1 MAQAAQSLP
10 RATGA
15 DAQAA
20 LRSNVSQSQWGLAW
34 RRFRR
39 NKAAVAGLI
48 IVCLYVLVAIFAPVI
63 APHNPVKDNSGKQY
77 IPPFWRA
84 ESPAAQKADPTF
96 PLGTDSQGRDVL
108 SRVLYGTRSSIVAG
122 LLPAIIILFIG
133 ATLGFLAGWAGGF
146 TDNMLMRITDI
157 FYAFPDVL
165 FLILIMVTL
174 GQTEIGKVGNGLI
187 LFLFA
192 LAFVSWT
199 GLARL
204 IRGSALSLKSREFI
218 DASRS
223 LGATDGRIITR
234 HLLPNSMGVIV
245 VWAAF
250 AIPRLIIAEAILGY
264 LGLGLK
270 PSITGKDFFVT
281 SWGRLFLE
289 AYSNVASQPDYLLF
303 LSIVVSVF
311 VIAFTF
317 VGDGL
322 RDALDPRMKR

>member
-1 MAQAAQSLP
+1 MAQAAPAIP
-10 RATGA
+10 RAASA
-15 DAQAA
+15 DTQAA
-20 LRSNVSQSQWGLAW
+20 LRNNVSQSQWGLAW

-48 IVCLYVLVAIFAPVI
+48 IVCLYILVAIFAPVI

-122 LLPAIIILFIG
+122 LLPAIIILIIG

-146 TDNMLMRITDI
+146 TDNLLMRVTDI

-174 GQTEIGKVGNGLI
+174 GQTEIGKAGNGLI

-250 AIPRLIIAEAILGY
+250 AIPRLIIAEAVLGY

-303 LSIVVSVF
+303 LSITVSVF

>member
-1 MAQAAQSLP
+1 MI
-10 RATGA
+10 
-15 DAQAA
+15 
-20 LRSNVSQSQWGLAW
+20 V
-34 RRFRR
+34 
-39 NKAAVAGLI
+39 VA
-48 IVCLYVLVAIFAPVI
+48 LYVLVAIFAPMI

-77 IPPFWRA
+77 IPPIWRA
-84 ESPAAQKADPTF
+84 ESPAGQPADPEF
-96 PLGTDSQGRDVL
+96 VLGTDAQGKDVF
-108 SRVLYGTRSSIVAG
+108 SRILYGTRSSIVAG
-122 LLPAIIILFIG
+122 LLPATIILVIG
-133 ATLGFLAGWAGGF
+133 CVLGFLAGWAGGF
-146 TDNMLMRITDI
+146 TDNLLMRITDI

-174 GQTEIGKVGNGLI
+174 GQTPLGKVGNGLI

-204 IRGSALSLKSREFI
+204 IRGSALELKSREFI
-218 DASRS
+218 DSARS
-223 LGATDGRIITR
+223 LGASDSHIILR
-234 HLLPNSMGVIV
+234 HLLPNSIGVIV

-264 LGLGLK
+264 LGLGLR
-270 PSITGKDFFVT
+270 PSLTGKDFFVT

-289 AYSNVASQPDYLLF
+289 SYSNVASQPDYLLI
-303 LSIVVSVF
+303 LSLVVSLF
-311 VIAFTF
+311 VISFTF

>member
-1 MAQAAQSLP
+1 MAQAAPAIP
-10 RATGA
+10 RAAGT

-20 LRSNVSQSQWGLAW
+20 LRNNVSQSQWGLAW

-48 IVCLYVLVAIFAPVI
+48 IVCFYILVAIFAPVI

-84 ESPAAQKADPTF
+84 ESPAAQQADPVF

-122 LLPAIIILFIG
+122 ILPALVILLIG
-133 ATLGFLAGWAGGF
+133 SVLGFMAGWAGGF
-146 TDNMLMRITDI
+146 TDNLLMRITDI

-174 GQTEIGKVGNGLI
+174 GQTDIGKAGNGLI

-223 LGATDGRIITR
+223 LGASDGHIIGR

-303 LSIVVSVF
+303 LSITVSVF

>member
-1 MAQAAQSLP
+1 M
-10 RATGA
+10 
-15 DAQAA
+15 
-20 LRSNVSQSQWGLAW
+20 
-34 RRFRR
+34 
-39 NKAAVAGLI
+39 
-48 IVCLYVLVAIFAPVI
+48 
-63 APHNPVKDNSGKQY
+63 QY

-84 ESPAAQKADPTF
+84 ESPAAQKANPTF
-96 PLGTDSQGRDVL
+96 PLGTDSQGRDIL
-108 SRVLYGTRSSIVAG
+108 SRILYGTRSSIVAG
-122 LLPAIIILFIG
+122 LLPAIISLFIG

-146 TDNMLMRITDI
+146 TDNLLMRITDI

-174 GQTEIGKVGNGLI
+174 GQTDIGKAGNGLF

-192 LAFVSWT
+192 LAIVSWT

-204 IRGSALSLKSREFI
+204 IRGSALSLKAQEFI
-218 DASRS
+218 DAARS
-223 LGATDGRIITR
+223 LGSTDIRIITR

-250 AIPRLIIAEAILGY
+250 AIPRLIIAEAVLGY

-289 AYSNVASQPDYLLF
+289 AYSNVASQPDYLLV